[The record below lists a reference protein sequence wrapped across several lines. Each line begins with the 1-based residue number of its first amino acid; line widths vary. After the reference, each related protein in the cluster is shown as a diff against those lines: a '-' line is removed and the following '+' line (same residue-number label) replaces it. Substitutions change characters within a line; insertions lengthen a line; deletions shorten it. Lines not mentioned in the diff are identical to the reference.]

1 MIRLFF
7 YHLLYS
13 PKDEINW
20 DMVPEDWTFCFR
32 EDCPL
37 HKECLR
43 WHTGQIIPDEI
54 YSARSVFPFSPI
66 GDKCFLYVSMEKIL
80 AAHGFTINYDRIQH
94 EDQPV
99 IRKKMEELL
108 SKHYYNDYEH
118 GMLLILPELQD
129 SIKRLF
135 EEYGYQDCIKFND
148 FVKIFNFE
156 Y

>member
-1 MIRLFF
+1 MRRLYY

-20 DMVPEDWTFCFR
+20 DMVPDDWTFCFR
-32 EDCPL
+32 DECPL

-54 YSARSVFPFSPI
+54 YSASCVFPFSPI
-66 GDKCFLYVSMEKIL
+66 GYECFLYVSMEKIL
-80 AAHGFTINYDRIQH
+80 AAHGFTIYYDCMRL

-99 IRKKMEELL
+99 IRKIMEELL
-108 SKHYYNDYEH
+108 SRQYYNEYKC

-129 SIKRLF
+129 SIKEVF
-135 EEYGYQDCIKFND
+135 EKYGYQDCIRFND
-148 FVKIFNFE
+148 FVKVFNFE